1 MPQKKKKSV
10 PVAVEV
16 AAPAKKVKK
25 AKAVETPAPAPVKK
39 TKKAKVWCSEFKHAN
54 NYGTMRL

>member
-1 MPQKKKKSV
+1 M
-10 PVAVEV
+10 AVEV

-39 TKKAKVWCSEFKHAN
+39 TKKAKVWRSEFKHAN

>member
-1 MPQKKKKSV
+1 M
-10 PVAVEV
+10 AVEV